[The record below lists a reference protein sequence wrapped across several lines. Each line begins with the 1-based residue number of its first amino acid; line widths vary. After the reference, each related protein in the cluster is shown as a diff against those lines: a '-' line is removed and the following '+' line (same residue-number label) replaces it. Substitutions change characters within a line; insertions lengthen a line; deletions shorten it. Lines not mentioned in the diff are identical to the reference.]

1 MWRDKLKSFFLE
13 LYPELGKFKLFEE
26 LKEKLVPI
34 LNPYLKKFL
43 RFGLPVITVIF
54 VLVAGL
60 AIGKQLS
67 SLQKNKA
74 VTPPILDIVTQPNT
88 EVFQSQF
95 LPVKQAIET
104 FSLNLP
110 DPVPQSVDY
119 GISLEKIDD
128 DYRF

>member
-1 MWRDKLKSFFLE
+1 MWRDKIKSFFLE

-26 LKEKLVPI
+26 LRDKLIPI

-43 RFGLPVITVIF
+43 RYGLPIFTVTF
-54 VLVAGL
+54 VLIIGL
-60 AIGKQLS
+60 AIGGRLS
-67 SLQKNKA
+67 SLQKPKE
-74 VTPPILDIVTQPNT
+74 VLPPSLSVITPAPQ
-88 EVFQSQF
+88 EVYQSQF

-110 DPVPQSVDY
+110 DPVPPTLDY
-119 GISLEKIDD
+119 GISLDKFED